1 MSEIIP
7 LFEDQGRAGRQK
19 STAAESAQVML
30 MLGDFA
36 FSADSTAYQQL
47 SREATWR
54 WGEQERIGRQSLMQY
69 TGKGARTVRLEGQ
82 VHAFF
87 GKGVGPLESLF
98 LMGEDARPL
107 QLVSGS
113 GEILGWWVIT
123 AFSEVTSRFLP
134 GGGHRNKTW
143 TMTLKYYADNL
154 SEP

>member
-54 WGEQERIGRQSLMQY
+54 WGEQERIGR
-69 TGKGARTVRLEGQ
+69 V
-82 VHAFF
+82 
-87 GKGVGPLESLF
+87 
-98 LMGEDARPL
+98 
-107 QLVSGS
+107 
-113 GEILGWWVIT
+113 
-123 AFSEVTSRFLP
+123 
-134 GGGHRNKTW
+134 
-143 TMTLKYYADNL
+143 
-154 SEP
+154 